1 MGEIDENAPSEANFD
16 ETMSIVEAQ
25 ESIQVTANS
34 AALSGLDNGAAQP
47 GEGSTPERT
56 KARGSAS
63 ERGTVRAEPP
73 PVATTPAPRLA
84 LVHGSPTILTRP
96 ASEGSY
102 RTDTPARDLTEP
114 TRQPGIPSPEPSLA
128 RLV

>member
-1 MGEIDENAPSEANFD
+1 MMSKSISTSGMGEIGENAPSEANFD

-34 AALSGLDNGAAQP
+34 GDLPGLDNGAAQP
-47 GEGSTPERT
+47 EEDSTPEQR
-56 KARGSAS
+56 KAPESAS

-73 PVATTPAPRLA
+73 PVTTTPAPRLA
-84 LVHGSPTILTRP
+84 LVHGSPTILARR

-102 RTDTPARDLTEP
+102 RTDTPARDSIAGT
-114 TRQPGIPSPEPSLA
+114 LA
-128 RLV
+128 GASG